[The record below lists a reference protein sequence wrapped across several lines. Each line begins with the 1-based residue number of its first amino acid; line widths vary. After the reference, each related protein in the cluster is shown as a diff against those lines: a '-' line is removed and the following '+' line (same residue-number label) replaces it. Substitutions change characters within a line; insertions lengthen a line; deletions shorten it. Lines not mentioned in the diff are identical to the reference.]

1 MQIHIIENEQT
12 ARFRLDSQI
21 IYLTF
26 RAGSEDE
33 CYLKNL
39 VNMEISRFAV
49 FASCVP
55 DPEIIFKIF
64 AVLP

>member
-33 CYLKNL
+33 CYIKNI
-39 VNMEISRFAV
+39 VDMEIFSFVVLVYCVKDDEINIKILDV
-49 FASCVP
+49 FN
-55 DPEIIFKIF
+55 
-64 AVLP
+64 